1 MCVLLAGCAQDLK
14 PEQAV
19 ALVACLVWREKSE
32 AAPRVSEDMEGPVA
46 ALREAARRVAKASP
60 ILDIIYAHAAVD
72 SLAWSILLSVSQ
84 GLSESAPIDREGI
97 CRKCGKARVGV
108 KALWLTLA
116 IFLATFAITIRSSG

>member
-1 MCVLLAGCAQDLK
+1 MRVLLGGCAQDLK

-19 ALVACLVWREKSE
+19 ALVACLVWREKSD

-60 ILDIIYAHAAVD
+60 ILTIIYAHAVVD
-72 SLAWSILLSVSQ
+72 SLAWSILPSVSQ
-84 GLSESAPIDREGI
+84 GLSDLHRLTLKVFAESVERHTW
-97 CRKCGKARVGV
+97 VS

-116 IFLATFAITIRSSG
+116 KFLAPLPLLS